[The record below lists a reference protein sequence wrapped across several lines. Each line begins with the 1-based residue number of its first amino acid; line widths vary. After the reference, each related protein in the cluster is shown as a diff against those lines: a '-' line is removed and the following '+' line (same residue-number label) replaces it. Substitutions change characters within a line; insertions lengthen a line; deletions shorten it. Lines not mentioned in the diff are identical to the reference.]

1 MKLRYRIT
9 AFCLAAALMLGGL
22 PFGTVYA
29 ADDPTDTEIVQ
40 VDPETEPPSEEE
52 TEPAETPSEEEPEP
66 TDPPSEEETEP
77 TETPSEEETEPTE
90 TPSEEETEPAET
102 PSEEE
107 TEPTDP
113 PSEEETEPTETSS
126 EEETE
131 PTETSSEEETEPEET
146 EPAEAPSV
154 DLDALTQWVQ
164 EQPEQLSALYG
175 EDAAA
180 VAALAAALGAEEDT
194 VRICVADLKG
204 QNDALVQALEDGTD
218 VLNTISMSTAEDAAA
233 ALGVDVTA
241 IDLFGIKLG
250 YVSGLLSEAMD
261 AAEENDQL
269 ADWYQQL
276 GAALGD
282 EETLAQTAQE
292 YDVEPAVLAA
302 LLQSMGV
309 EAVAEQTLPS
319 LTLTN
324 VELDIPDGVNDQ
336 FTYNIYVWTTSSSG
350 SINSVV
356 GTYGAATFTQ
366 VRYTYMQAYSAG
378 LPYGGYYNYFGY
390 GQVVLSAGQSAVI
403 AGLPEG
409 CSYMILAGASSNY
422 YVKSLTSTYGTVSEQ
437 MGTVYVEGASGANE
451 VICVNDYAPNSI
463 RLGAEVMS
471 RDPNSVDDEFEFT
484 IYLYSHSSS
493 GNTPLFQGDE
503 VAVDISAEGTN
514 GVEAPVLGNGDT
526 LTFTTTKESVTLPGL
541 SVAGTYNVATVKLKH
556 GQSVV
561 LKHLGSNFG
570 CYIAQTPDLH
580 YTLYQLKTRHV
591 YVSNMDD
598 FVGSYDGYYEYINAC
613 SVSSSVCF
621 TNAQETLSITKEVDG
636 SDTDREFT
644 FNVYFLN
651 HALEG
656 GYLYS
661 MPEGEFKLTYTN
673 PTGDEPETAMAQLG
687 TDHSKTSHFTITST
701 GYSYD
706 AEWTAMQI
714 KLAAGQTVTIE
725 DLPAVIAYYIE
736 EVPVG
741 NYTLTSATTTD
752 ANGVVTDGYDVYSL
766 YLDTDEAASFTNTY
780 TPPEDGVNLTVSKT
794 VTGNFADPNGTF
806 PFTISLTDGDGNP
819 LSDLDV
825 EVLLPGQTEATIY
838 TTDADGQITV
848 NLMDSQQ
855 VTLQDLPQGTQY
867 TVVENEAS
875 DYETTF
881 DVTGGSADPS
891 EGQTQSGALDSADDV
906 TVHVTNDRSVVVPT
920 GVRVEVQ
927 SSVTAIAL
935 ALGALLL
942 LIGGKYFPLIAA
954 KRRKEQ

>member
-1 MKLRYRIT
+1 
-9 AFCLAAALMLGGL
+9 
-22 PFGTVYA
+22 
-29 ADDPTDTEIVQ
+29 
-40 VDPETEPPSEEE
+40 
-52 TEPAETPSEEEPEP
+52 
-66 TDPPSEEETEP
+66 
-77 TETPSEEETEPTE
+77 
-90 TPSEEETEPAET
+90 
-102 PSEEE
+102 
-107 TEPTDP
+107 
-113 PSEEETEPTETSS
+113 
-126 EEETE
+126 
-131 PTETSSEEETEPEET
+131 
-146 EPAEAPSV
+146 V
-154 DLDALTQWVQ
+154 DLTALTQWVQ
-164 EQPEQLSALYG
+164 EQPEQLSALYE

-194 VRICVADLKG
+194 VRVCVTDLKG
-204 QNDALVQALEDGTD
+204 QNDALIQALEDGTD
-218 VLNTISMSTAEDAAA
+218 VLNTISLSTAEDAAT

-241 IDLFGIKLG
+241 IDLFSIKLG
-250 YVSGLLSEAMD
+250 YVSGLLSEAME

-309 EAVAEQTLPS
+309 EAVAAQTLPS

-422 YVKSLTSTYGTVSEQ
+422 YVKSLTSTYGTVNEQ

-451 VICVNDYAPNSI
+451 VICVNDYAPNSL

-503 VAVDISAEGTN
+503 VEVDISAEGTN

-541 SVAGTYNVATVKLKH
+541 SVAGTYNVATIKLKH

-621 TNAQETLSITKEVDG
+621 TNAQETLSITKEVAG

-651 HALEG
+651 HALEA

-673 PTGDEPETAMAQLG
+673 PTGDEPETAMALLG
-687 TDHSKTSHFTITST
+687 TDYSKTSHFTMNST

-706 AEWTAMQI
+706 AEWTAMQV
-714 KLAAGQTVTIE
+714 KVAAGQTVTIE

-794 VTGNFADPNGTF
+794 VTGNFSDPDGTF

-819 LSDLDV
+819 LNDLDV
-825 EVLLPGQTEATIY
+825 EVLLPGQTAATIY

-848 NLMDSQQ
+848 NLKDAQQ

-867 TVVENEAS
+867 TVVEKEAT

-891 EGQTQSGALDSADDV
+891 EGQTQSGTLNSADDV
-906 TVHVTNDRSVVVPT
+906 AVHVTNDRNVVVPT

-927 SSVTAIAL
+927 SSVTAIVL

-954 KRRKEQ
+954 KRRKEP